1 VTLIVANNTLDRN
14 IELVMNHQTK
24 TLTSAAISSMK
35 PNDKDLADVGE
46 NRGLRI
52 TCANAGTKSFFYRYT
67 SPITNKLTQIQIG
80 RFPSIS
86 LAEARV
92 KLKELKD
99 IRRGERCP
107 AQELKQAKQE
117 ELERKQQKSLKMTV
131 KGVVE
136 LYLKQYIEDRV
147 VDGKKIAGARLKKG
161 QSETRRTLY
170 GDAVLV
176 LGDRFADEV
185 TRKDIVNMIMAIVE
199 RGSNVQAGNV
209 LRELTAAYE
218 YCIGLEKFTDEFANP
233 ALLAKNSLRQAKV
246 RMTPKKGQRVLSD
259 KELTKFLQW
268 LPGCSFTQTQK
279 NILRFTLWTACRTG
293 EICGAEWEDIDL
305 EKAIWHLKATKTEV
319 ERYVQL
325 PQQAVDFLKQLKLVT
340 GKYLFPS
347 IKTGLPI
354 QQKSLTEQAWHMR
367 RDEKMIDI
375 EHWVPHDLRRTV
387 RTGLSRLGCPSEV
400 AEAALGHART
410 GIEGT
415 YDLHKYE
422 SECKVWLQKWADYM
436 DALS

>member
-1 VTLIVANNTLDRN
+1 
-14 IELVMNHQTK
+14 MNQQTK
-24 TLTSAAISSMK
+24 ILNSAVISSMK
-35 PNDKDLADVGE
+35 PSDKDLADVGE
-46 NRGLRI
+46 NRGLRV

-67 SPITNKLTQIQIG
+67 SPITKKLTQIQIG
-80 RFPSIS
+80 RYPLIS

-92 KLKELKD
+92 KLKEFKD
-99 IRRGERCP
+99 IRRADRCP
-107 AQELKQAKQE
+107 ALELKQEKLEKNKKLLAKM
-117 ELERKQQKSLKMTV
+117 SV
-131 KGVVE
+131 KDVVD
-136 LYLKQYIEDRV
+136 LYLKQYIEDRL
-147 VDGKKIAGARLKKG
+147 VDGKKIAGARIKKG
-161 QSETRRTLY
+161 QVETRRTLY

-176 LGDRFADEV
+176 LGERFADEI

-246 RMTPKKGQRVLSD
+246 RLTSKRGQRVLSD

-268 LPGCSFTQTQK
+268 LPSSSFTPTQK
-279 NILRFTLWTACRTG
+279 NVLRFTLWTACRTG
-293 EICGAEWEDIDL
+293 EICDAEWDDIDL
-305 EKAIWHLKATKTEV
+305 DKAIWHLKATKTEV
-319 ERYVQL
+319 ARYVQL
-325 PQQAVDFLKQLKLVT
+325 PQQAVDFLRQLKLVT
-340 GKYLFPS
+340 GQYLFPS

-367 RDEKMIDI
+367 RDERMIDI
-375 EHWVPHDLRRTV
+375 AHWVPHDLRRTV

-422 SECKVWLQKWADYM
+422 QECKEWLQKWANYM
-436 DALS
+436 DLLLIN

>member
-1 VTLIVANNTLDRN
+1 MNYQNKPLNSAVINN
-14 IELVMNHQTK
+14 
-24 TLTSAAISSMK
+24 MK
-35 PNDKDLADVGE
+35 PSDKDISDTGE
-46 NRGLRI
+46 NRGLRV
-52 TCANAGTKSFFYRYT
+52 TCGNAGTKSFFYRYT
-67 SPITNKLTQIQIG
+67 SPITKKLTQIQIG
-80 RFPSIS
+80 RFPSTS

-92 KLKELKD
+92 KLQELKV
-99 IRRGERCP
+99 IRKAERCP
-107 AQELKQAKQE
+107 ALELKQAKQE
-117 ELERKQQKSLKMTV
+117 IENKKNKEAYKMTV
-131 KGVVE
+131 KAVVD
-136 LYLKQYIEDRV
+136 LYLKQYIEDRFI
-147 VDGKKIAGARLKKG
+147 DGKRIEGARKKKG

-185 TRKDIVNMIMAIVE
+185 TRKEIVKMIMAIVE

-218 YCIGLEKFTDEFANP
+218 YCIGLEKFDDEFANP

-246 RMTPKKGQRVLSD
+246 RLTSKKGQRVLSD
-259 KELTKFLQW
+259 KELSKFLQW
-268 LPGCSFTQTQK
+268 LPGCSFTPTQK

-293 EICGAEWEDIDL
+293 EICDAEWEDIDL
-305 EKAIWHLKATKTEV
+305 DKGIWHLKATKTEI

-367 RDEKMIDI
+367 RAERMIDI
-375 EHWVPHDLRRTV
+375 DHWVPHDLRRTV

-436 DALS
+436 DHMLIK